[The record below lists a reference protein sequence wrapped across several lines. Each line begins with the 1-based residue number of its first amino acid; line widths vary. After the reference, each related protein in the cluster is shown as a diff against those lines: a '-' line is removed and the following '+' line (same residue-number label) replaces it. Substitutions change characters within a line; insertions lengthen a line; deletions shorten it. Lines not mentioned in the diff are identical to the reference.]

1 MITTLEP
8 ILAEHPFFSG
18 LQPDYLK
25 LVTGCASNIRFD
37 AGQQICRS
45 GEEAN
50 VFYIIRQGRVAV
62 EVFAPGR
69 GTITVETLG
78 EGEVLGW
85 SWLFPPYRTH
95 FDVRALDLTRAI
107 ALDGKC
113 LRTKCEND
121 PALGYELL
129 KRVAG
134 VMVQRL
140 QSARLQLL
148 DVYGS
153 NRK

>member
-8 ILAEHPFFSG
+8 ILASHPFFTG
-18 LQPDYLK
+18 LMPDYLK
-25 LVTGCASNIRFD
+25 LVTGCASSVRFN
-37 AGQQICRS
+37 AGDPIGRA

-50 VFYIIRQGRVAV
+50 AFYIIRQGKVSV

-78 EGEVLGW
+78 EGDVLGW

-95 FDVRALDLTRAI
+95 FDSRALELTRAI

-113 LRTKCEND
+113 LRTKCETD
-121 PALGYELL
+121 PALGFELV

-140 QSARLQLL
+140 QAARLQLL

-153 NRK
+153 QRK

>member
-18 LQPDYLK
+18 LRPEYLK
-25 LVTGCASNIRFD
+25 LVTGCASNVRFD
-37 AGQQICRS
+37 AGQQVARA

-50 VFYIIRQGRVAV
+50 TFYIIRQGKVAV
-62 EVFAPGR
+62 EVFAPGQ
-69 GTITVETLG
+69 GMIMIETLG
-78 EGEVLGW
+78 DGDVCGW

-95 FDVRALDLTRAI
+95 FDSRALELTRAI

-113 LRTKCEND
+113 LRGKCEND
-121 PALGYELL
+121 PALGFDLL

-140 QSARLQLL
+140 QAARLQLL

-153 NRK
+153 KRK